1 MATKTL
7 CSTIVHRMD
16 AFAIQLLEQAKTS
29 ESLADKVA
37 AFDRVGKWVAIKN
50 KLEIVDEKN
59 SGTTINDLKRKID
72 ASKPKAGPGPASN
85 KRNGSLA
92 RWPNR
97 VLGGAD
103 GNGGASLDELKAQLS
118 AGSGGSDDGGV
129 RGAGEPARGKT
140 AAAAGDER
148 NSLLGVLGD
157 VEPFDVGDGF
167 GGLN

>member
-1 MATKTL
+1 MVTKTL
-7 CSTIVHRMD
+7 CSQIVHRMD
-16 AFAIQLLEQAKTS
+16 AFAIELLAQAKTS

-50 KLEIVDEKN
+50 KLEIVDENK

-92 RWPNR
+92 RWPR
-97 VLGGAD
+97 VLAGAD
-103 GNGGASLDELKAQLS
+103 GNGGDALDSLKARLS
-118 AGSGGSDDGGV
+118 SSGGGSDDGGV
-129 RGAGEPARGKT
+129 RGAREPARGET
-140 AAAAGDER
+140 AAAASDDR